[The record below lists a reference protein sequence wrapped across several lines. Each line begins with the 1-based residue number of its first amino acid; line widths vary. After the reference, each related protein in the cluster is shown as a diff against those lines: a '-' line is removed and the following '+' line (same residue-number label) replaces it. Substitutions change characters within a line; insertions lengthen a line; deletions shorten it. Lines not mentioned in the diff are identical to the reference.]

1 MGMKLNKQT
10 NAGFKS
16 GQFWHVAMMGAV
28 LLSTLAW
35 MPSDAWAKKGT
46 NKYAQVNLVSDV
58 PDLAVIEDS
67 NLVNPWGM
75 SFSASSPFWVSD
87 NAAGVSTL
95 YAVTNGT
102 VTKQALVVAV
112 AGDGVTGQVFS
123 GGTFAGDTFLFVTE
137 DGTISGWRGA
147 LGTNAEVLATRDS
160 AKYFGATVAQ
170 TTDGPMLL
178 VANFSEAK
186 IDVYD
191 TNVTLVAQL
200 SDTNAPE
207 GYAPFNVQAIG
218 DRVYVAFAKQ
228 NEEKEDEVVGKGFG
242 LVDILDPNSGQFQRF
257 ATGKGAGGRLKD
269 INAPWGIAL
278 APGTFGKHSGD
289 LLVGNFGSGTIMTF
303 DPQTGDYRGLLKNA
317 RGKNLVIEGLW
328 ALAFGNGGRGGDT
341 NKLYFTAGIEDEA
354 HGLFG
359 SLEPYIKPHGGGG
372 SGYP

>member
-1 MGMKLNKQT
+1 MRRMSSKQLRS
-10 NAGFKS
+10 GFTG
-16 GQFWHVAMMGAV
+16 GQFWRIAMVGAV
-28 LLSTLAW
+28 LLLTLAW
-35 MPSDAWAKKGT
+35 VPSKAWAKKGM
-46 NKYAQVNLVSDV
+46 NRYAQVNLVSDV
-58 PDLAVIEDS
+58 PDLAVIEDT

-87 NAAGVSTL
+87 NATGVSTL
-95 YAVTNGT
+95 YSVTNGT
-102 VTKQALVVAV
+102 VTKLDLVVAV

-137 DGTISGWRGA
+137 DGTVSGWKGS
-147 LGTNAEVLATRDS
+147 LGTNAEVLATKEG
-160 AKYFGATVAQ
+160 AVYMGATVAQ
-170 TTDGPMLL
+170 TTSGPMLL

-200 SDTNAPE
+200 SDTNSPE
-207 GYAPFNVQAIG
+207 GYAPFNVQALG
-218 DRVYVAFAKQ
+218 NKVYVAFAKQ

-242 LVDILDPNSGQFQRF
+242 LVDILDPDSGQFQRF
-257 ATGKGAGGRLKD
+257 ATGKDAGGRLKT
-269 INAPWGIAL
+269 INAPWGLAL
-278 APGTFGKHSGD
+278 APETFGKHSGD

-303 DPQTGDYRGLLKNA
+303 DPETGDYHGLLKNP
-317 RGKNLVIEGLW
+317 RGKNVVIEGLW

-341 NKLYFTAGIEDEA
+341 NKLYFTAGIDDEA

-359 SLEPYIKPHGGGG
+359 SLEPFVKPPRGG